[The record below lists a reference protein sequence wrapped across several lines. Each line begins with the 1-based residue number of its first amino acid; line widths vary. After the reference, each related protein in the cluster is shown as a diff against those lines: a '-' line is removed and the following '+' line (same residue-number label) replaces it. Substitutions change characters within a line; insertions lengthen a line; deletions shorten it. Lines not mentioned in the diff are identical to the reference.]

1 MSLNNTF
8 KALSDPTRR
17 EILTLLKQKNMS
29 AGELAVKFNITL
41 PSLSHHFN
49 ILKQADL
56 VTVQRKGQQQIYSL
70 NLSMFEEIMNKY
82 FNQFK

>member
-1 MSLNNTF
+1 MILNNTF

-17 EILTLLKQKNMS
+17 EILQLLKQQDMS
-29 AGELAVKFNITL
+29 AGELASKFTITL

-56 VTVQRKGQQQIYSL
+56 VTVQRQGQQQIYSL
-70 NLSMFEEIMNKY
+70 NLSMFEELMTKY